1 MTSARSP
8 AMEILNFQAN
18 RLQMEI
24 LGNGILYV
32 HHFVNDFGKKQM
44 VCNSQIV
51 FTKGSVHQ
59 KNDAGSTPRR
69 HAKRPS
75 VIAVKMT
82 SKRPSE
88 GLNMAYVSICEIRYR
103 VLSGNIWS

>member
-32 HHFVNDFGKKQM
+32 HHFVNDFGKKT
-44 VCNSQIV
+44 N
-51 FTKGSVHQ
+51 
-59 KNDAGSTPRR
+59 
-69 HAKRPS
+69 
-75 VIAVKMT
+75 
-82 SKRPSE
+82 
-88 GLNMAYVSICEIRYR
+88 GLQFPDRIYQRFCAPKK
-103 VLSGNIWS
+103 